1 MSSPSFS
8 MSAVH
13 GNLKRGSREDY
24 TFTFTYS
31 TSSSATDMAL
41 VKMISIQFPP
51 YSTYDFTFA
60 NTECIEHPSSTIE
73 IDKCW
78 IDTTTYTI
86 WITPVIKGSY
96 INSHNFMIET
106 RGLSIRN
113 PVTSTSINLNQ
124 FVIRYYT
131 WTGSS
136 VPVLYANSNDFTFFR
151 QDSTNIAS
159 STISFVTSFI
169 DRHTDV
175 KLLPEH
181 YVNEFEPGSGDIG
194 TNRMKTPF

>member
-13 GNLKRGSREDY
+13 GNLNRGSREDY
-24 TFTFTYS
+24 TFTFAYS

-60 NTECIEHPSSTIE
+60 NTECIEHPNSVIE
-73 IDKCW
+73 IDRCW

-86 WITPVIKGSY
+86 WIVPVVKGSY
-96 INSHNFMIET
+96 INSNNFMIET

-113 PVTSTSINLNQ
+113 PVNSGSINLNQ

-136 VPVLYANSNDFTFFR
+136 VPVLYANSDNFAFFK
-151 QDSTNIAS
+151 QDNSFIGS
-159 STISFVTSFI
+159 SSITYVTSYI

-181 YVNEFEPGSGDIG
+181 FVN
-194 TNRMKTPF
+194 

>member
-1 MSSPSFS
+1 MSSPSFI
-8 MSAVH
+8 MFPVH
-13 GNLKRGSREDY
+13 GSYSKGSRDDY
-24 TFTFTYS
+24 AFTFTYS

-51 YSTYDFTFA
+51 YSTYDFTFV
-60 NTECIEHPSSTIE
+60 NTECIEHPSSVIE
-73 IDKCW
+73 IDRCW

-86 WITPVIKGSY
+86 WIVPVVKASY
-96 INSHNFMIET
+96 INSNNFKIET

-113 PVTSTSINLNQ
+113 PVNSGTVDQNQ

-136 VPVLYANSNDFTFFR
+136 VPVLYANSDDFAFFK
-151 QDSTNIAS
+151 QDSSYIAS
-159 STISFVTSFI
+159 SSIFYATTYY

-175 KLLPEH
+175 KLFPEH
-181 YVNEFEPGSGDIG
+181 FVN
-194 TNRMKTPF
+194 